1 MGAVVPQRADA
12 FAAHHPCI
20 EVAGGVPGGLSVE
33 GRVDIVRPALEALHL
48 QPASGERTHQRDPR
62 RRLPLPGS
70 GGGKA
75 KCVKCRVHGILPK
88 FWGRGKLPEKGPSP
102 VPAVPCLGLRRHRLG
117 VCQLFALPQYVIMHS
132 RLVHFRVS
140 QVGKSPCGNRRA
152 ECSGGERLP
161 FRKALSPFLRFPL
174 PPIPYT
180 SPHSRAAR
188 TGRRNQGGSG
198 GRR

>member
-1 MGAVVPQRADA
+1 MPRALNTEHDGDAEGAGAVGGASRRIAGIAASEQPHDPFADACVGIVGAVVPQRADA

-20 EVAGGVPGGLSVE
+20 EVAGGAPGGLSVE
-33 GRVDIVRPALEALHL
+33 GRVDIVRPALKALHL

-102 VPAVPCLGLRRHRLG
+102 VPAVPLFGPSASSARRLSAF
-117 VCQLFALPQYVIMHS
+117 CIAPICDYAQ
-132 RLVHFRVS
+132 
-140 QVGKSPCGNRRA
+140 QVG
-152 ECSGGERLP
+152 ER
-161 FRKALSPFLRFPL
+161 FRFS
-174 PPIPYT
+174 
-180 SPHSRAAR
+180 
-188 TGRRNQGGSG
+188 
-198 GRR
+198 